1 MKAYQD
7 GIAKLTD
14 ADSQVL
20 GLSVDT
26 IERNARFAKNLNL
39 QFPLL
44 SDDKLATSQAY
55 GVLNPQTQFANRATF
70 VVDKKGVIQHIEE
83 GNGAID
89 PTGAIT
95 MCSAIKKKET
105 GQ

>member
-26 IERNARFAKNLNL
+26 IERNARFAKNLSL

-44 SDDKLATSQAY
+44 SDEHLKASQDY

-70 VVDKKGVIQHIEE
+70 VVDKQGIIQHIEE
-83 GNGAID
+83 GNGAVD
-89 PTGAIT
+89 PTGAIS
-95 MCSAIKKKET
+95 MCSTLKKKEA
-105 GQ
+105 GH

>member
-14 ADSQVL
+14 ADSVVL

-26 IERNARFAKNLNL
+26 LERNARFAKNLSL

-44 SDDKLATSQAY
+44 SDEKLSVSHAY

-70 VVDKKGVIQHIEE
+70 VVDKQGVIQHIEE
-83 GNGAID
+83 GNTAID
-89 PTGAIT
+89 PTGAVQ
-95 MCSAIKKKET
+95 MCSALKSKET
-105 GQ
+105 TK